1 MAIRKQLNPR
11 QMDLSPELR
20 DLLMRNG
27 MQAHIIADG
36 NGYQLAVQGH
46 DSPLLTYRL
55 TEKQMLAL
63 TDWGT
68 SYANK
73 TAYNTFTSVVGND
86 FYLPKNFVHARN
98 ANGRV
103 AMGLHG
109 YRVGIGEYGRTGGYC
124 MHPPHFWGWTPRMQ
138 DGWHLRRV
146 GGQLFYPQAPMVSE
160 RWDRRMNPG
169 ELQSGGYGFYYKG
182 QAQQPVVSQDVL
194 QNLQAVVT
202 PVVTRP
208 RSDEPA
214 KPYKEL
220 ITSPVYF
227 SNEKWQECLSSH
239 GIIVDAQSKTLT
251 IQSNATNVDMVYDL
265 KDNELKALT
274 DNSIKKVPI
283 DKRLEILNNVIKD
296 DFADKVTMDMLNSKE
311 RINIGLR
318 PEVQQELDKRQQ
330 TVNEVGQDEELSVQ
344 QEIKLHGDAS
354 VNGQDLDLMDESKG
368 WYREAKHGRE
378 VQVKEIYVER
388 IEKPVAD
395 AAKQEQGKENDNEQ
409 NKGKDND
416 KGEVKYR
423 MTAVIN
429 GEAISHEI
437 SQKQYDKFMAVD
449 DYHRMK
455 LFSNVFKE
463 VDMKTRPGANTGLG
477 TKIFA
482 ALTAGAV
489 VTSEVAHGMR
499 HHPHPEI
506 YGERFEGP
514 QAPRPYF
521 KPGVDAPNEVAARNF
536 EAQMNKEVT
545 EIRRG
550 Y

>member
-11 QMDLSPELR
+11 QMDISPELR

-109 YRVGIGEYGRTGGYC
+109 YRVGFGEYGRTGGYC
-124 MHPPHFWGWTPRMQ
+124 MHPPHFLGWTPRMQ

-202 PVVTRP
+202 PVVSRP
-208 RSDEPA
+208 RSNEPA

-239 GIIVDAQSKTLT
+239 GIIIDEQSKTLT
-251 IQSNATNVDMVYDL
+251 IQSKATNVDMVYDL
-265 KDNELKALT
+265 KEDELKALT
-274 DNSIKKVPI
+274 NNSIKQMPI
-283 DKRLEILNNVIKD
+283 DKRLDILNNVIKD
-296 DFADKVTMDMLNSKE
+296 DFADKVTMNMLNSKE
-311 RINIGLR
+311 RISIGLR
-318 PEVQQELDKRQQ
+318 PEVQQEMEQRQQ
-330 TVNEVGQDEELSVQ
+330 PVVEAGQDEELTVE
-344 QEIKLHGDAS
+344 QEPQIHGDAS
-354 VNGQDLDLMDESKG
+354 VNGQDLNLLDESKG
-368 WYREAKHGRE
+368 WYREVKNGRE
-378 VQVKEIYVER
+378 VQVDEIYVEK
-388 IEKPVAD
+388 IQNTEAPVA
-395 AAKQEQGKENDNEQ
+395 ASEQAKEQGQSAKQQE
-409 NKGKDND
+409 KGD
-416 KGEVKYR
+416 VKYR
-423 MTAVIN
+423 MTAIIN
-429 GEAISHEI
+429 GESISHEI

-455 LFSNVFKE
+455 LFSNFFKE
-463 VDMKTRPGANTGLG
+463 VDIKSRPEASTGLG

-482 ALTAGAV
+482 ALAAGAV
-489 VTSEVAHGMR
+489 VTSEVAHGMS

-506 YGERFEGP
+506 YVDCTEGRHP
-514 QAPRPYF
+514 PRPYF
-521 KPGVDAPNEVAARNF
+521 KPGVDMPNEVAARNF
-536 EAQMNKEVT
+536 EAQMNQEIT

>member
-11 QMDLSPELR
+11 QMDISPELR

-318 PEVQQELDKRQQ
+318 PEVQQELDRRQQ

-344 QEIKLHGDAS
+344 QEIKQHGDAS
-354 VNGQDLDLMDESKG
+354 VNGQDLDLLDENKG

-378 VQVKEIYVER
+378 VQVEEIYVEK
-388 IEKPVAD
+388 IENPVTD
-395 AAKQEQGKENDNEQ
+395 TTKQEQGKANDNEQ
-409 NKGKDND
+409 DKGKDNG

-429 GEAISHEI
+429 GETISHEI

-463 VDMKTRPGANTGLG
+463 VDMKTRPGANAGLG

-482 ALTAGAV
+482 ALAAGAV

-499 HHPHPEI
+499 HHPHLEI
-506 YGERFEGP
+506 YGERFEGA

-521 KPGVDAPNEVAARNF
+521 KSGVDAPNEVAARNF

>member
-11 QMDLSPELR
+11 QMDISPELR

-124 MHPPHFWGWTPRMQ
+124 MHPPHFLGWTPRMQ

-146 GGQLFYPQAPMVSE
+146 GGQLFYPQAPIVSE

-202 PVVTRP
+202 PVVSRP
-208 RSDEPA
+208 RSNDPA

-239 GIIVDAQSKTLT
+239 GIIIDEQSKTLT
-251 IQSNATNVDMVYDL
+251 IQSKATNVDMVYDL
-265 KDNELKALT
+265 KEDELKALT
-274 DNSIKKVPI
+274 NNSIKQMPI
-283 DKRLEILNNVIKD
+283 DKRLDILNNVIKD

-318 PEVQQELDKRQQ
+318 PEVQQEMEQRQQ
-330 TVNEVGQDEELSVQ
+330 PVVEARQDEELTVEREPQ
-344 QEIKLHGDAS
+344 IHGDAS
-354 VNGQDLDLMDESKG
+354 VNGQDLNILDESKG
-368 WYREAKHGRE
+368 WYREVKNGRE
-378 VQVKEIYVER
+378 VQVDEIY
-388 IEKPVAD
+388 IEKIQNTEVPVA
-395 AAKQEQGKENDNEQ
+395 ASERAKEQEPSAKQQKNGD
-409 NKGKDND
+409 
-416 KGEVKYR
+416 VKYR
-423 MTAVIN
+423 MTAIIN
-429 GEAISHEI
+429 GESISHEI

-455 LFSNVFKE
+455 LFSNFFKE
-463 VDMKTRPGANTGLG
+463 VDMKSRPEVSTGLG

-482 ALTAGAV
+482 ALAAGAV
-489 VTSEVAHGMR
+489 VTSEVAHGMS
-499 HHPHPEI
+499 HHPHHEI
-506 YGERFEGP
+506 YVDCTEGRHP
-514 QAPRPYF
+514 PRPYF
-521 KPGVDAPNEVAARNF
+521 KPGVDMPNEVAARNF
-536 EAQMNKEVT
+536 EAQMNQKIT

>member
-124 MHPPHFWGWTPRMQ
+124 MHPPHFLGWTPRMQ

-182 QAQQPVVSQDVL
+182 QAQQPVVNQDVL

-202 PVVTRP
+202 PVVSRP
-208 RSDEPA
+208 RSNEPA

-239 GIIVDAQSKTLT
+239 GIIIDEQSKTLT
-251 IQSNATNVDMVYDL
+251 IQSKATNVDMVYDL
-265 KDNELKALT
+265 KEDELKALT
-274 DNSIKKVPI
+274 NNSIKQMPI
-283 DKRLEILNNVIKD
+283 DKRLDILNNVIKD
-296 DFADKVTMDMLNSKE
+296 EFADKVTMDMQNSKE

-318 PEVQQELDKRQQ
+318 PEVQQEMEQRQQ
-330 TVNEVGQDEELSVQ
+330 PVVEAGQDEGLTVEREPQ
-344 QEIKLHGDAS
+344 IHGDAS
-354 VNGQDLDLMDESKG
+354 VNGQDLNLLDESKG
-368 WYREAKHGRE
+368 WYREVKNGRE
-378 VQVKEIYVER
+378 VQVDEIYVEK
-388 IEKPVAD
+388 IQNTEVPVATSEQ
-395 AAKQEQGKENDNEQ
+395 AKEQGQSAKQQE
-409 NKGKDND
+409 KGD
-416 KGEVKYR
+416 VKYR
-423 MTAVIN
+423 MTAIIN
-429 GEAISHEI
+429 GESISHEHYCPV
-437 SQKQYDKFMAVD
+437 KVD
-449 DYHRMK
+449 
-455 LFSNVFKE
+455 
-463 VDMKTRPGANTGLG
+463 
-477 TKIFA
+477 
-482 ALTAGAV
+482 
-489 VTSEVAHGMR
+489 
-499 HHPHPEI
+499 
-506 YGERFEGP
+506 
-514 QAPRPYF
+514 
-521 KPGVDAPNEVAARNF
+521 
-536 EAQMNKEVT
+536 
-545 EIRRG
+545 
-550 Y
+550 

>member
-1 MAIRKQLNPR
+1 MKDRLN
-11 QMDLSPELR
+11 LSMESR
-20 DLLMRNG
+20 MRGDVHVRFGGRYGETCRSN
-27 MQAHIIADG
+27 AA
-36 NGYQLAVQGH
+36 
-46 DSPLLTYRL
+46 RR
-55 TEKQMLAL
+55 
-63 TDWGT
+63 
-68 SYANK
+68 
-73 TAYNTFTSVVGND
+73 SV
-86 FYLPKNFVHARN
+86 PS
-98 ANGRV
+98 
-103 AMGLHG
+103 LH
-109 YRVGIGEYGRTGGYC
+109 
-124 MHPPHFWGWTPRMQ
+124 
-138 DGWHLRRV
+138 
-146 GGQLFYPQAPMVSE
+146 
-160 RWDRRMNPG
+160 
-169 ELQSGGYGFYYKG
+169 KG
-182 QAQQPVVSQDVL
+182 QTQQPVTNQDVL
-194 QNLQAVVT
+194 QNLQSVVT
-202 PVVTRP
+202 PVVTRQ
-208 RSDEPA
+208 RSNEPA
-214 KPYKEL
+214 KPYKVL

-227 SNEKWQECLSSH
+227 SNEKWLECLSSH
-239 GIIVDAQSKTLT
+239 GIIVDAQNKTLT

-265 KDNELKALT
+265 KEDELKALT
-274 DNSIKKVPI
+274 KNSVKQVPI

-296 DFADKVTMDMLNSKE
+296 DFSDKITMDMLNSKE
-311 RINIGLR
+311 RINIGLH

-330 TVNEVGQDEELSVQ
+330 INNEVGQDEEVTVQ
-344 QEIKLHGDAS
+344 QEVMQHGDAS
-354 VNGQDLDLMDESKG
+354 VNGQDLDILDENKG

-378 VQVKEIYVER
+378 VQVDEIYVEK
-388 IEKPVAD
+388 IEKPLVD
-395 AAKQEQGKENDNEQ
+395 AAKQEQGKENDNERG
-409 NKGKDND
+409 KGKENN

-463 VDMKTRPGANTGLG
+463 VDMKTRPGTNAGLG

-482 ALTAGAV
+482 ALAAGAV

-536 EAQMNKEVT
+536 EAQINKEIT

>member
-202 PVVTRP
+202 PVVSRP
-208 RSDEPA
+208 RSNEPA

-239 GIIVDAQSKTLT
+239 GIIIDEQSETLT
-251 IQSNATNVDMVYDL
+251 IQSKATNVDMVYDL
-265 KDNELKALT
+265 KEDELKALT
-274 DNSIKKVPI
+274 NNSIKQMPI
-283 DKRLEILNNVIKD
+283 DKRLDILNNVIKD

-378 VQVKEIYVER
+378 VQVEEIYVER

-416 KGEVKYR
+416 KGEIKYR

-463 VDMKTRPGANTGLG
+463 VDMKTRPEASTGLG
-477 TKIFA
+477 SKIFA
-482 ALTAGAV
+482 ALAAGAV
-489 VTSEVAHGMR
+489 VTSEVAHGMS

-506 YGERFEGP
+506 YVDCTEGRHP
-514 QAPRPYF
+514 PRPYF
-521 KPGVDAPNEVAARNF
+521 KPGVDMPNEVAARNF
-536 EAQMNKEVT
+536 EAQMNKEIT

>member
-11 QMDLSPELR
+11 QMDISPELR

-124 MHPPHFWGWTPRMQ
+124 MHPPHFLGWTPRMQ

-202 PVVTRP
+202 PVVSRP
-208 RSDEPA
+208 RSNEPA

-227 SNEKWQECLSSH
+227 SNEKWQECLASH
-239 GIIVDAQSKTLT
+239 GLIVDAEEKTLT
-251 IQSNATNVDMVYDL
+251 VQSEQVNADMVYDL
-265 KDNELKALT
+265 TDEEFSALT
-274 DNSIKKVPI
+274 SNSIEEQPI
-283 DKRLEILNNVIKD
+283 DKRIELLNTIIQD
-296 DFADKVTMDMLNSKE
+296 DFADKITMDSLNNRE
-311 RINIGLR
+311 RIGIALH
-318 PEVQQELDKRQQ
+318 PEVEQELTARQQQE
-330 TVNEVGQDEELSVQ
+330 
-344 QEIKLHGDAS
+344 QEILLPLESG
-354 VNGQDLDLMDESKG
+354 NGLAPHSAEQTILQEDEYAAVQPQEGALIDGRDLPYLNESKG
-368 WYREAKHGRE
+368 WYREGEHGRE
-378 VQVKEIYVER
+378 VEVEA
-388 IEKPVAD
+388 IAVQPAEA
-395 AAKQEQGKENDNEQ
+395 EGT
-409 NKGKDND
+409 
-416 KGEVKYR
+416 YR
-423 MTAVIN
+423 MTAVID
-429 GEAISHEI
+429 GEAITHEI
-437 SQKQYDKFMAVD
+437 SQKQYDKFLAVD
-449 DYHRMK
+449 DFHRMK
-455 LFSNVFKE
+455 LFSKIFSE
-463 VDMKTRPGANTGLG
+463 VDMKTRPEMSTGLG
-477 TKIFA
+477 AKIFA
-482 ALTAGAV
+482 ALAAGAV
-489 VTSEVAHGMR
+489 VVSDVAHGM
-499 HHPHPEI
+499 HHHCPEF
-506 YGERFEGP
+506 YGEHFGN
-514 QAPRPYF
+514 APRPYF
-521 KPGVDAPNEVAARNF
+521 KPGVDSPMDVAARNF
-536 EAQMNKEVT
+536 EAQMNREVA
-545 EIRRG
+545 EMRRG
-550 Y
+550 F